1 MQSRAGCSFVSPH
14 SFIHQWLHEP
24 FPSRCTNKFAIETLQ
39 MSMDYLAAQV
49 SEAVADGTTVIFWR
63 MENRNLTP
71 LKDNWFSVFYF
82 PGIFLQERGD
92 YRLRL
97 FFGIFIKS
105 FFFAASIIFYTVKL
119 KGTNTKNEP
128 NPVSNILL
136 PVSKALSACE
146 T

>member
-1 MQSRAGCSFVSPH
+1 
-14 SFIHQWLHEP
+14 
-24 FPSRCTNKFAIETLQ
+24 

-82 PGIFLQERGD
+82 PGIFLQERED